1 MLMSFTYEREVQSTH
16 LKSHKSPIFDIQL
29 QIPITS
35 AIQLAK
41 LEKFS
46 PIGGFKAGLYFK

>member
-1 MLMSFTYEREVQSTH
+1 MSFTYEREVQSTH

-29 QIPITS
+29 QIQITS